1 MNGRRFQF
9 ASLAAIILVLLAV
22 APLNSQLSV
31 RPDDP
36 SGLALRVSRER
47 IVHSD
52 QPKIPGT
59 SMHLQQT
66 DPWLAYAIG
75 QSYFEREWT
84 PKDGLFQ
91 FAPRDPLAEGAA
103 NSCGMCHNLPFR
115 TAGYGGNV
123 ATPGAYGRNIPHLF
137 GIGLVEE
144 IGMQIRS
151 QILATYDTNHNGFLD
166 VPSEVRGKRAVIEA
180 APGVKVDFGSL
191 EDLEGDGWPGLNDV
205 LRVVMV
211 DRQGRPLRVHPD
223 GKPYTLR
230 DPAVAGYDPLVAVI
244 TSSTVV
250 NQQATMRGLVVGAL
264 RAVLGLPVHDPSVT
278 GDGRP
283 GAENSAWVGPSN
295 AGALQLRIPVSLK
308 QGTDPCQY
316 VSEGEIDTLEWFLLN
331 HPRPGLARQSSET
344 RRGQQ
349 LLRSY
354 GCTSC
359 HIQEWVIQP
368 ADDRLGLPGDRRFFD
383 FDVSADNP
391 RGRLEG
397 RLRMLTRVQE
407 LPDGTRVEVPRRGGF
422 TVRNIYSDLRYHDL
436 GGRFYE
442 YRSVGGKIFATKR
455 FRTAPLWG
463 VASSA
468 PYGHDGRSATLDDVI
483 RRHGGEAAG
492 PVRAYEEASGASRSA
507 VLAFLK
513 SLVLYQ
519 TDMVPADLDGDS
531 RIDASFRVDGRE
543 VGPERLRPE
552 FLFRVAP
559 RYRGWVDGPDGD
571 RYFSYELLNANDVY
585 ARNLAALRDTSGAGI
600 PDIDPCR
607 PSIATVP
614 RSSETG
620 GLTQVH
626 RDQIP

>member
-1 MNGRRFQF
+1 MKRRPFKF
-9 ASLAAIILVLLAV
+9 ACSAAIVLALLAGT
-22 APLNSQLSV
+22 PINSQLSV

-36 SGLALRVSRER
+36 SGLALRMTRVR

-52 QPKIPGT
+52 QPRIPGT

-84 PKDGLFQ
+84 LKDGLFQ
-91 FAPRDPLAEGAA
+91 FAQTDPLAEGAT

-123 ATPGAYGRNIPHLF
+123 ATPGAYGRNVPHLF

-144 IGMQIRS
+144 IGIQIRS
-151 QILATYDTNHNGFLD
+151 QILSAYDTNHNGFLD

-191 EDLEGDGWPGLNDV
+191 EDLAGDGWPGLNDV
-205 LRVVMV
+205 IRVVMV
-211 DRQGRPLRVHPD
+211 DRQGRRLTVRPD
-223 GKPYTLR
+223 GKPYTLL
-230 DPAVAGYDPLVAVI
+230 DPEVAGYDPVVAVI

-250 NQQATMRGLVVGAL
+250 NQQASIRGFVVGVIGAI
-264 RAVLGLPVHDPSVT
+264 LGLPIRDPSVA
-278 GDGRP
+278 DDAR
-283 GAENSAWVGPSN
+283 VGPEKTVWAGTSN
-295 AGALQLRIPVSLK
+295 AGAQQLRIPVPFK

-331 HPRPGLARQSSET
+331 HPRPGLARQNSKT

-349 LLRSY
+349 FLRSY

-359 HIQEWVIQP
+359 HIQDWAIKP

-397 RLRMLTRVQE
+397 RLRMLTREQQ
-407 LPDGTRVEVPRRGGF
+407 LPDGARVEIPRRGGF

-436 GGRFYE
+436 GERFYE
-442 YRSVGGKIFATKR
+442 YRSVGGKIFVTKR
-455 FRTAPLWG
+455 FRSAPLWG
-463 VASSA
+463 VGSSA

-492 PVRAYEEASGASRSA
+492 PARAYEEASWANRNA

-519 TDMVPADLDGDS
+519 TDIIPADLDGDG
-531 RIDASFRVDGRE
+531 RAEDSFLVDGRE

-552 FLFRVAP
+552 FLFRMAP

-585 ARNLAALRDTSGAGI
+585 GRNLVALRDTSGAGI

-607 PSIATVP
+607 PSIAAVP
-614 RSSETG
+614 RGSETG
-620 GLTQVH
+620 G
-626 RDQIP
+626 PN